1 MIVVQTTFPATPK
14 GPAVPGLLVQPHNAL
29 ALMLFGHGA
38 GTPMHAPLMH
48 QMSAALAARGVATF
62 RYNYPYSQRLD
73 VGYTEDLI
81 DPLDVLLATTR
92 AAMNSAQALS
102 PNLPLFLGGRSMS
115 SQVMSL
121 ALARQP
127 WPHVRGLVLYVF
139 PMRWRVLL
147 QNTVTHLRQVPGP
160 MLFVQG
166 NRDPEFADLTELQ
179 PVIEN
184 LAPQSVRREP
194 ALSSPNGPGRRLR
207 RTVSNH
213 PSGTAPTPRS
223 TLHVIPGAD
232 HSFNP
237 PPQSNRTQQDAITE
251 AATTTAT
258 WIRQQ
263 LQAPDNPPPTSFG

>member
-14 GPAVPGLLVQPHNAL
+14 GPAVPGLLVQPHNPL

-121 ALARQP
+121 ALARQ
-127 WPHVRGLVLYVF
+127 H
-139 PMRWRVLL
+139 
-147 QNTVTHLRQVPGP
+147 
-160 MLFVQG
+160 
-166 NRDPEFADLTELQ
+166 
-179 PVIEN
+179 
-184 LAPQSVRREP
+184 LAPRPRPRPLRLPHALARPP
-194 ALSSPNGPGRRLR
+194 AKHR
-207 RTVSNH
+207 H
-213 PSGTAPTPRS
+213 
-223 TLHVIPGAD
+223 
-232 HSFNP
+232 P
-237 PPQSNRTQQDAITE
+237 PPAGPRPHALRPGQPRPRIRRPHRTPTRNRKPRPS
-251 AATTTAT
+251 
-258 WIRQQ
+258 IR
-263 LQAPDNPPPTSFG
+263 SW